1 MVSIKSCPFCGKE
14 ILDISFFCSFCGKQV
29 KEETDENE
37 LRVSERIG
45 KSFQKTVSSFKQ
57 QAAKLLANLEQKVDN
72 STSLSFVNKQRI
84 SNLFNQF
91 QDKDQIEIAEATPEI
106 SEWATLVE
114 EAISGE
120 KCIICL
126 QEFKIDD
133 QIETKV
139 ILCPECNYAGHVKH
153 FIDWL
158 DKKKTCPMCR
168 SELDK
173 SKLLRGF
180 LTTKDGKMVFSSWEK
195 SV

>member
-1 MVSIKSCPFCGKE
+1 M
-14 ILDISFFCSFCGKQV
+14 

-37 LRVSERIG
+37 LKVSERLG
-45 KSFQKTVSSFKQ
+45 KSFQKSVSSFKQ
-57 QAAKLLANLEQKVDN
+57 QASKFLANLEQKVDN
-72 STSLSFVNKQRI
+72 SKSLSFVNKQRI
-84 SNLFNQF
+84 TNLLNQF
-91 QDKDQIEIAEATPEI
+91 QDKNQIELAEKTAEI

-126 QEFKIDD
+126 QDFKIDN

-158 DKKKTCPMCR
+158 DKKNSCPMCK

-180 LTTKDGKMVFSSWEK
+180 LTIRDDKMVFSSWEK
-195 SV
+195 NT